1 LITTLALANAEAKLL
16 LPVCVAVNA
25 QVPTPTIVSW
35 LPATVQIVPA
45 LLVLKV
51 KAVSPLEAVAV
62 SVLSPA
68 PKVTGVG
75 GAKVTVCVA

>member
-16 LPVCVAVNA
+16 LPDWVAVTA
-25 QVPTPTIVSW
+25 QVPTPTTVSW

-51 KAVSPLEAVAV
+51 KAVRPLEAVAV
-62 SVLSPA
+62 KVLAGA
-68 PKVTGVG
+68 PKVTGVV
-75 GAKVTVCVA
+75 GANVTVWVD